1 MAKLYFF
8 YSAMNAG
15 KTTSLLQSAHN
26 YMQRG
31 MTPLLYLPARDHR
44 AGEGVVR
51 SRIGLEAPA
60 IAFDEGFDLFE
71 DVRARRA
78 AGAVDCVFVD
88 EAQFLTPAQVLQLT
102 MVCDQLH
109 IPTLTYGLRTDFRGE
124 PFEGSKYLLAWAEEL
139 VEVKTVCRS
148 GRKAT
153 MSARLTATGERA
165 LEGAQVE
172 IGFHYEPLSRHLF
185 DLPASSPIPYPPA
198 KPPLGAARAHTDAG
212 PNAPPG
218 ADPDD
223 EEGI

>member
-15 KTTSLLQSAHN
+15 KSTSLLQSAHN
-26 YMQRG
+26 YTQRG
-31 MTPLLYLPARDHR
+31 MTPVIYLPARDNR

-51 SRIGLEAPA
+51 SRIGLESPA
-60 IAFDEGFDLFE
+60 IAFDEAFDLFE

-109 IPTLTYGLRTDFRGE
+109 TPVLTYGLRTDFRGE

-153 MSARLTATGERA
+153 MSARMSPSGERVI
-165 LEGAQVE
+165 EGAQVD
-172 IGFHYEPLSRHLF
+172 IGYHYEPLSRHLF
-185 DLPASSPIPYPPA
+185 DLPASSPIPYPPQ
-198 KPPLGAARAHTDAG
+198 KPTLSHAPSSPSAH
-212 PNAPPG
+212 P
-218 ADPDD
+218 D
-223 EEGI
+223 EEDLI